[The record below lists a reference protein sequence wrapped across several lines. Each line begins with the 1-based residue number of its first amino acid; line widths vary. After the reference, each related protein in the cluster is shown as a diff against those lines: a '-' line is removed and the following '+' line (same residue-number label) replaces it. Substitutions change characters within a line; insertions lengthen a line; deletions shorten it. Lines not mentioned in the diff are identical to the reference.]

1 VTEAQTQMR
10 RLDRDQ
16 ALGEIAEVL
25 APFALD
31 ARAEILAH
39 AATAFADGDRH
50 HDQASTELLAAA
62 GADLERA
69 RRIRAERGAG
79 TNPLASIA
87 AQTNRTAHAPNEDE
101 RLAAR
106 ERARDTLTD
115 MDAKWTGERWAELDR
130 EEPS

>member
-1 VTEAQTQMR
+1 MR

-39 AATAFADGDRH
+39 AATAFADGGRH

-69 RRIRAERGAG
+69 RRICAQREAKGNPPAVVAEQANRPKRAPRG
-79 TNPLASIA
+79 
-87 AQTNRTAHAPNEDE
+87 DE
-101 RLAAR
+101 PA
-106 ERARDTLTD
+106 
-115 MDAKWTGERWAELDR
+115 
-130 EEPS
+130 